1 MNLQG
6 RHFRRRAL
14 AWYSMLFGVFLLLA
28 NAAVYHFQNDLLV
41 EQAEQRGKT
50 VMDVLVLL
58 TRETLL
64 REDYALTRWMLTSW
78 GRNHP
83 DVALV
88 RARNENGVEIVRLVN
103 TAAGDA
109 HLVLEQVIDL
119 THRRTVW
126 LEVGFGDQSL
136 RDQLGRLLVQ
146 MALVSVAAVLIL
158 GLSAW
163 WLLRGLAIVPLERE
177 VMRSAEAERLVGEQ
191 RRYLQ
196 SVIDNINDGILAIG
210 RDYEVTLMNKT
221 AREGWDDDIIADP
234 EHPRCYEILHHR
246 SSPCTGSDHPCPLRE
261 VAESLQ
267 PKSVVHNLPD
277 GNGNPRYLELAAS
290 PMLDQQG
297 QFVGIIESSRDL
309 TAHLRMRDE
318 LEQRKVSLEYQAQH
332 DALTGLPNRLL
343 LIDRLSQGIYHARRQ
358 RRSLAL
364 LFVDLDEFKQIN
376 DSFGH
381 EVGDEVLKQ
390 VAVRLQSALRS
401 SDTVARLGGD
411 EFNVVLTNL
420 DDGDQAASAAEKLI
434 REIRQPCTIGE
445 EQFVLTCSV
454 GISVYPKDAQ
464 VPSDLMRYADT
475 AMFKAKA
482 AGRNSF
488 RFYTESMTAEAYDR
502 VTLEKQL
509 RDAVAERQFEL
520 HYQPQFDVT
529 SDKIIG
535 VEALVRWRH
544 PAQGLVAPGRFIGL
558 AESTGLI
565 VSIGQFVMQTAFA
578 QVAAWHA
585 AGLTAIRVSVN
596 LSVREL
602 QQPELPEKISGL
614 LEQANCRP
622 EWVELEVTESLFMDH
637 PDLAVKVLNRL
648 RDIGMVITIDDFG
661 TGYSSLSYLKQLP
674 IDRLKIDRS
683 FVDGLPEDGND
694 SAIASAIIA
703 MGRNLGLRLVAEGV
717 ETEAQLDYLRSQG
730 CHEVQGFLF
739 SRPLSA
745 ESMTERLRQPVQ
757 SVRAVAPH

>member
-267 PKSVVHNLPD
+267 PKSVVHNVPD

-318 LEQRKVSLEYQAQH
+318 LEQKKVSLEYQAQH

-717 ETEAQLDYLRSQG
+717 ETEDQLDYLRSQG

-745 ESMTERLRQPVQ
+745 ESMTVRLRQPIQ
-757 SVRAVAPH
+757 SLRAVAPH